1 VYACSLGESR
11 PYRQADYGLSS
22 LQECDARTEAPQHQP
37 IMNDAC
43 TFEAVEAVLRDR
55 SPAERVLTFLASRS
69 KRSGREL
76 SEPIEKVF
84 RGASAALEQMS
95 LTLVEKRTAQ
105 DFDAAFAELFP
116 KYVALT
122 TSLSQI
128 AIAIVP
134 DDALDR
140 LTREAICELE
150 ADFRDQATATF
161 GSAVKDQAIFTIWT
175 VRKIND
181 IVTSIH
187 STKITDESKKEQ
199 DKEFSDQFTV
209 SSLVGHF
216 SLDCLSIALRHNRP
230 IYPEVMGRVMDGLRS
245 MVNAYAWARRG
256 LALRSPHQEE
266 PLDSDPDE
274 GDDALIRL
282 SVRSWSESSDDSLP
296 NAS

>member
-1 VYACSLGESR
+1 
-11 PYRQADYGLSS
+11 
-22 LQECDARTEAPQHQP
+22 
-37 IMNDAC
+37 MNDAC

-76 SEPIEKVF
+76 SAPIEEVF

-95 LTLVEKRTAQ
+95 LSLIEKRSAQ
-105 DFDAAFAELFP
+105 EFEAAFAELFP

-134 DDALDR
+134 DESLDR
-140 LTREAICELE
+140 LTREAICEME
-150 ADFRDQATATF
+150 ADFRDQAAATF

-181 IVTSIH
+181 IVSAIH
-187 STKITDESKKEQ
+187 SKKITDESKKKQ

-216 SLDCLSIALRHNRP
+216 SLDCLNIALRHNRP
-230 IYPEVMGRVMDGLRS
+230 IYPEVMARVMDGLRS

-266 PLDSDPDE
+266 PLETNPDE
-274 GDDALIRL
+274 GDDALIGL
-282 SVRSWSESSDDSLP
+282 SMRSWSESSDDDSLP
-296 NAS
+296 HAS